1 VTSRTTEIQTLIADI
16 DSLLTNK
23 RLSRFLSS
31 EREQPRKVL
40 EKIRNF
46 LEAQIGSTENQQ
58 QLQSQPSSLLS
69 RFADQNNSFLLEQNQ
84 TYSEQGSIN
93 QPDTLALSVLL
104 APLQAEL
111 RTLLEERANLVQEI
125 RELEQRRLQNYSLAQ
140 QLANQEKIIA
150 DFLQVLTNRLH
161 GNFQFQMPETLPNSP
176 QQLLPLGI
184 GSSSIIHNKGN
195 PEIASASPLL
205 EPQQQLERLTSL
217 ASELDRRLLALDG
230 TVNVVFEALQR
241 NIHTYHES
249 LSQALAR
256 MYSKGLQ
263 GEQLLTNLI
272 NNVQLQIASQEPFTI
287 DIQKEALPSEQK
299 TLQSGNT
306 RNQLTDELL
315 KSTPVDTSDSL
326 TNNPQETDAQLSEDT
341 STTADIEA
349 VLLQLNQDTQN
360 SSDTAIDSTTDQLH
374 QDSSV
379 SIRDEVDQ
387 LYASLFGIDNLIAA
401 NSEIT
406 PQEENIQVPDV
417 TDELSVD
424 DQTTTN
430 QEQESEFVLQEI
442 EFANPDVTDELS
454 VDDQTTTNQE
464 QESEFVLQEIEFAN
478 PDITDELSV
487 DAQTT
492 TNQEQESE
500 FVLQEI
506 DFEIPDVIDELS
518 VDAQTT
524 TNQEQESEFVPQEI
538 NFEVPE
544 LTNELSVDAQ
554 TVANPQKELEL
565 FLQEID
571 FEIPDVTDE
580 LSVDAASSYELNTT
594 NITPA
599 PSTNEVQTTDSGVA
613 MTDPWFDEPDAGLLE
628 VSNSNPENTQAASRS
643 VREQLLD
650 LWNKITFVE
659 NTESLPVEQP
669 PTADTIA
676 LLTELSIDVST
687 SEQLSEVAFAENSAS
702 TTPDQPET
710 EAATINNQNL
720 NESSEQ
726 FIPASSQE
734 NLLLQAENQN
744 VAIPEISLNEELL
757 QQLERDL
764 ASFDEQVYSYLQ
776 SATDL
781 EQQEAVENKLPTN
794 LSNPQLAET
803 EKKKEA
809 TTDSYEVAVPS
820 DSNFVIDTE
829 IERQIRDSVWY
840 LGIDLGTTGISA
852 TLLNRSTTEI
862 FPLYWFTENQ
872 PQATSRTQTF
882 RLPAEVYLPPTATQ
896 QSETET
902 TEAQEQG
909 TSTTPNLF
917 SAQLKPYLQ
926 IALPYRNERQKWEP
940 VLQFNEVA
948 AVPLVWVVRS
958 LSKLLLTL
966 KSDRSS
972 TTLGLTAAAVGLNQQ
987 SFHSAIDNLAGVI
1000 CTCPSNW
1007 SEQYRFNVREALLV
1021 SKIIQHPQ
1029 QVFFVEEA
1037 IASLLSELDGAS
1049 GEIIQFGSRQDTQTA
1064 KTSDHPLIGS
1074 TLVINIGAVA
1084 TEMALVDLPENLDE
1098 LTHSDFMLHSFAYAG
1113 KGIEQDIICQLL
1125 LPTKWRQ
1132 PHNPTQE
1139 NSNNDNSR
1147 QWQPAIPGIER
1158 MSFSSLGLENLTL
1171 PRPGEPDTSD
1181 RIYLQQRLESSSLG
1195 KAILDAAV
1203 ALKLILQHQ
1212 ESFTLELAD
1221 QRWLLQRRDLES
1233 HVFVPF
1239 VRRLNRELN
1248 KLLVAKGIPTEA
1260 INQAILTGGT
1270 ASLGAVSRW
1279 LRQKLPNAKII
1290 QDLYLGENGT
1300 PCCSR
1305 VAYGLAMLP
1314 LHPQVLEVP
1323 RQQYTDYF
1331 LFTELLRL
1339 IPDRALSF
1347 NEIIQLFEARGI
1359 NTRSCQQRLL
1369 AFLEGELPAGL
1380 MPNGTDSSWL
1390 NLTSRENFDY
1400 KAIANTPLFEK
1411 QGSLTYRPNPPQ
1423 LQSLR
1428 RYLDLIKAS
1437 TQQSLEEPY
1446 TVNFVLGVVH

>member
-1 VTSRTTEIQTLIADI
+1 MTSRTTEIQTLIADI

-424 DQTTTN
+424 
-430 QEQESEFVLQEI
+430 
-442 EFANPDVTDELS
+442 A
-454 VDDQTTTNQE
+454 QTTTNQE

-506 DFEIPDVIDELS
+506 DFEIPDVTDELS

-571 FEIPDVTDE
+571 FEIPDVIDE

-1049 GEIIQFGSRQDTQTA
+1049 GEIIQFGSRQDAQTA

>member
-1 VTSRTTEIQTLIADI
+1 MTSRTTEIQTLIADI

-424 DQTTTN
+424 AQTTTN

-442 EFANPDVTDELS
+442 EFAIPDV
-454 VDDQTTTNQE
+454 
-464 QESEFVLQEIEFAN
+464 
-478 PDITDELSV
+478 TDELSV

-518 VDAQTT
+518 VDSQTT

-571 FEIPDVTDE
+571 FEIPDVIDE

-862 FPLYWFTENQ
+862 FPLYWFAENQ

-940 VLQFNEVA
+940 VLQLNEVA
-948 AVPLVWVVRS
+948 TVPLVWVVRS

-1049 GEIIQFGSRQDTQTA
+1049 GEIIQFGSRQDAQTA

-1181 RIYLQQRLESSSLG
+1181 RIYLQQRLESSFLG

-1428 RYLDLIKAS
+1428 RYLDLVKAS

>member
-1 VTSRTTEIQTLIADI
+1 MNVTSRTTEIQTLIADI

-424 DQTTTN
+424 AQTTTN

-442 EFANPDVTDELS
+442 EFAIPDV
-454 VDDQTTTNQE
+454 
-464 QESEFVLQEIEFAN
+464 
-478 PDITDELSV
+478 TDELSV

-518 VDAQTT
+518 VDSQTT

-571 FEIPDVTDE
+571 FEIPDVIDE

-862 FPLYWFTENQ
+862 FPLYWFAENQ

-940 VLQFNEVA
+940 VLQLNEVA
-948 AVPLVWVVRS
+948 TVPLVWVVRS

-1049 GEIIQFGSRQDTQTA
+1049 GEIIQFGSRQDAQTA

-1181 RIYLQQRLESSSLG
+1181 RIYLQQRLESSFLG

-1428 RYLDLIKAS
+1428 RYLDLVKAS